1 MSIQGPV
8 LIMQLPEQL
17 NLLGA
22 RTFMQDLEPLLGS
35 QHPRIVFD
43 CSEVH
48 YLDISGVKMILQC
61 LEAARKRD
69 GDLRLAALSSESQAV
84 LELMGETRVLEA
96 FATSEDAVRSFAF
109 DRPKGVAQKAS
120 LHSFDDLPSLKQAS

>member
-17 NLLGA
+17 DLLGA
-22 RTFMQDLEPLLGS
+22 RTFMQDMEPLLDS

-48 YLDISGVKMILQC
+48 YLDVSGVKMMLEC
-61 LEAARKRD
+61 LEAARTRD
-69 GDLRLAALSSESQAV
+69 GDLRLAALSPESQAV
-84 LELMGETRVLEA
+84 LELMRESRILEA
-96 FATSEDAVRSFAF
+96 FATSDDAVRSFSF
-109 DRPKGVAQKAS
+109 HRSKGVA
-120 LHSFDDLPSLKQAS
+120 SFDSCGDRTSSKLAS